1 MGSLLLLDSQIRWE
15 GGMKLTEKQK
25 KFADYYIELGNAT
38 QAAIKAGY
46 SAKYANT
53 NASKLLQNTTTKSYI
68 DERMEQLASE
78 RIMSAQEILER
89 LSLIANAKIKET
101 VVVANADGYSEV
113 EKPPDFKVQIQA
125 MKELL
130 KRYPGNDK
138 LLEQTLRKLTAEA
151 DIAEFKAAMIQSATD
166 KSTEEKLDELLGKIS
181 EVIDDK

>member
-1 MGSLLLLDSQIRWE
+1 
-15 GGMKLTEKQK
+15 MKLTEKQK

-46 SAKYANT
+46 SKKTANRIGPE
-53 NASKLLQNTTTKSYI
+53 NLSKLVIKKYI

-89 LSLIANAKIKET
+89 LSLIANAEIKET
-101 VVVANADGYSEV
+101 VIISGVDGVEEV

-130 KRYPGNDK
+130 KRYPDNDR
-138 LLEQTLRKLTAEA
+138 LLEQQLRKLKAEA
-151 DIAEFKAAMIQSATD
+151 DVSEAKSKILTDTANKLEGNLKTNQLLMALVDPQLAEPEGKDLND
-166 KSTEEKLDELLGKIS
+166 K
-181 EVIDDK
+181 V

>member
-1 MGSLLLLDSQIRWE
+1 
-15 GGMKLTEKQK
+15 MKLTEKQK
-25 KFADYYIELGNAT
+25 RFCDEYIKLGNAKE
-38 QAAIKAGY
+38 AAINAGY
-46 SAKYANT
+46 SKKTAKSMGAEN
-53 NASKLLQNTTTKSYI
+53 LTKPDLKKYI
-68 DERMEQLASE
+68 DERMEQIASE

-101 VVVANADGYSEV
+101 VVVANAEGYSEV
-113 EKPPDFKVQIQA
+113 EKPPDFKTQIQA

>member
-1 MGSLLLLDSQIRWE
+1 
-15 GGMKLTEKQK
+15 MKLTEKQK
-25 KFADYYIELGNAT
+25 KFCDEYIKLGNAT
-38 QAAIKAGY
+38 QAAINAGY
-46 SAKYANT
+46 SKRTARSQGQRLLT
-53 NASKLLQNTTTKSYI
+53 NVDIKNYI

-101 VVVANADGYSEV
+101 VVVANAEGYSEV
-113 EKPPDFKVQIQA
+113 EKPPDFKTQIQA

>member
-1 MGSLLLLDSQIRWE
+1 
-15 GGMKLTEKQK
+15 MKLTKKQQD
-25 KFADYYIELGNAT
+25 FADYYIELGNAEK
-38 QAAIKAGY
+38 AAIKAGY
-46 SAKYANT
+46 S
-53 NASKLLQNTTTKSYI
+53 KSYARGNAHKLVANVSIKKYI
-68 DERMEQLASE
+68 DGRMEKLASE

-89 LSLIANAKIKET
+89 LSLIATAEIKET
-101 VVVANADGYSEV
+101 VVVANAEGYSEV

-138 LLEQTLRKLTAEA
+138 LLEQQLRKLTAEA

>member
-1 MGSLLLLDSQIRWE
+1 
-15 GGMKLTEKQK
+15 MKLTEKQK

-46 SAKYANT
+46 SKKTANRIGPE
-53 NASKLLQNTTTKSYI
+53 NLSKLVIKKYI

-89 LSLIANAKIKET
+89 LTKIAKADIKET
-101 VVVANADGYSEV
+101 VVIANAEGYSEV

-130 KRYPGNDK
+130 KRYPDNDR
-138 LLEQTLRKLTAEA
+138 LLEQQLRKLKAEA
-151 DIAEFKAAMIQSATD
+151 DTAESKAKILENAAD
-166 KSTEEKLDELLGKIS
+166 KLEGNVKNNELLQALI
-181 EVIDDK
+181 EVPVVEKEEDDS

>member
-1 MGSLLLLDSQIRWE
+1 
-15 GGMKLTEKQK
+15 MKLTKKQQD
-25 KFADYYIELGNAT
+25 FADYYIELGNAEE
-38 QAAIKAGY
+38 AAIKAGY
-46 SAKYANT
+46 SKNYAR
-53 NASKLLQNTTTKSYI
+53 ASAYKLLANVGIKKYI
-68 DERMEQLASE
+68 DERMEQIASE

-101 VVVANADGYSEV
+101 VVVANAEGYSEV

>member
-1 MGSLLLLDSQIRWE
+1 
-15 GGMKLTEKQK
+15 MKLTEKQK
-25 KFADYYIELGNAT
+25 RFCDEYIKLGNAKE
-38 QAAIKAGY
+38 AAINAGY
-46 SAKYANT
+46 SKKTAKSMGAEN
-53 NASKLLQNTTTKSYI
+53 LTKPDLKKYI
-68 DERMEQLASE
+68 DERMEQIASE

-101 VVVANADGYSEV
+101 VVVANAEGYSEV
-113 EKPPDFKVQIQA
+113 EKPPDFKTQIQA

-130 KRYPGNDK
+130 KRYPDNDR

>member
-1 MGSLLLLDSQIRWE
+1 
-15 GGMKLTEKQK
+15 MKLTEKQK
-25 KFADYYIELGNAT
+25 KFCDEYIKLGNAT
-38 QAAIKAGY
+38 QAAINAGY
-46 SAKYANT
+46 SKRTARSQGQRLVT
-53 NASKLLQNTTTKSYI
+53 NVDIKNYI

-78 RIMSAQEILER
+78 RIMGAQEILER
-89 LSLIANAKIKET
+89 LTLIAKAEITET
-101 VVVANADGYSEV
+101 VVVASADGYAEV
-113 EKPPDFKVQIQA
+113 EKPPDFKTQIQA

>member
-1 MGSLLLLDSQIRWE
+1 
-15 GGMKLTEKQK
+15 MKLTEKQK
-25 KFADYYIELGNAT
+25 IFCDEYIKLGNAT
-38 QAAIKAGY
+38 QAAINAGY
-46 SAKYANT
+46 SKRTARSQGQRLLT
-53 NASKLLQNTTTKSYI
+53 NVDIKKYI
-68 DERMEQLASE
+68 DERMEQIASE
-78 RIMSAQEILER
+78 RIMGAQEILER
-89 LSLIANAKIKET
+89 LTLIAKAEITET
-101 VVVANADGYSEV
+101 VVVANAEGYSEV

-130 KRYPGNDK
+130 KRYPDNDR

>member
-1 MGSLLLLDSQIRWE
+1 
-15 GGMKLTEKQK
+15 MKLTKKQQD
-25 KFADYYIELGNAT
+25 FADYYIELGSAEE
-38 QAAIKAGY
+38 AAIKAGY
-46 SAKYANT
+46 SKNYAR
-53 NASKLLQNTTTKSYI
+53 ASAYKLLANVGIKKYI

-101 VVVANADGYSEV
+101 VVVANAEGYSEV

-151 DIAEFKAAMIQSATD
+151 DIAEFKATMIQSATD

>member
-1 MGSLLLLDSQIRWE
+1 
-15 GGMKLTEKQK
+15 MKLTEKQK
-25 KFADYYIELGNAT
+25 RFCDEYIKLGNAKE
-38 QAAIKAGY
+38 AAINAGY
-46 SAKYANT
+46 SKKTAKSMGAEN
-53 NASKLLQNTTTKSYI
+53 LTKPDLKKYI

-151 DIAEFKAAMIQSATD
+151 DIAEFKAEMIQSATD